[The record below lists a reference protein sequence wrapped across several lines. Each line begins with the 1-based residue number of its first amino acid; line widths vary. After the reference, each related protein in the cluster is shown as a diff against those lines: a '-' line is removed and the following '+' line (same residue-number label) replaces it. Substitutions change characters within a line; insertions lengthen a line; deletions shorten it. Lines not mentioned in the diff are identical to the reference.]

1 MSVTDPIA
9 DMLTCIRNATIAKK
23 RWVVVPSSNMKRSIA
38 EVMKRES
45 YVRDLEEV
53 KEGPQGKLK
62 VYLKYDRGNRSVIS
76 RLVRVSKPGRRTYV
90 KGGEVPRVLG
100 GLGMAILSTSA
111 GLMTDKEAR
120 AKGLGGEWVLS
131 VW

>member
-9 DMLTCIRNATIAKK
+9 DMLTCIRNATTAKK
-23 RWVVVPSSNMKRSIA
+23 RWVVFPSSNMKRSIA

-45 YVRDLEEV
+45 YVRNVEEI
-53 KEGPQGKLK
+53 KDGAQGKLK
-62 VYLKYDRGNRSVIS
+62 VYLKYDRNNRSIIS
-76 RLVRVSKPGRRTYV
+76 RLERVSRPGRRTYV
-90 KGGEVPRVLG
+90 KGGEIPRVLG
-100 GLGMAILSTSA
+100 GLGMAVLSTSS